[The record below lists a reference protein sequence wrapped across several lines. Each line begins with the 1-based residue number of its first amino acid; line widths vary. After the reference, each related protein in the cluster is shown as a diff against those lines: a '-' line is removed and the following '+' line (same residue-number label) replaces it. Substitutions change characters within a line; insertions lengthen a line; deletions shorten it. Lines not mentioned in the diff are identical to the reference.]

1 MHSSQPVAMVH
12 IVFDPSKVSLEDLFS
27 QEGSGFYTDQLGYGY
42 FRGNIFQRGAGFGNL
57 FQSLWRF
64 IVPLARQAGQTLAP
78 LAKEA
83 AREIGKEGLSTASR
97 VLSGIAEGASPAA
110 TLQHEG
116 QQGLKNLVSKASA
129 KLQKGG
135 GVKRRKR
142 TRAGAILKPTDL
154 VGRSVSKTCLTKT
167 TRPRSDG
174 LGFY

>member
-1 MHSSQPVAMVH
+1 MVH
-12 IVFDPSKVSLEDLFS
+12 VTFDPAAVSLEDLFV
-27 QEGSGFYTDQLGYGY
+27 QEGGGFYYNDQIGYGY

-97 VLSGIAEGASPAA
+97 VLSNIAEGASPAA
-110 TLQHEG
+110 TLQEEG
-116 QQGLKNLVSKASA
+116 QQGLKNLISKA
-129 KLQKGG
+129 KTKIQGG
-135 GVKRRKR
+135 GALKRRKR
-142 TRAGAILKPTDL
+142 SHVGAILKPSDL
-154 VGRSVSKTCLTKT
+154 VGRSVNKTRLQKT

>member
-1 MHSSQPVAMVH
+1 MVH
-12 IVFDPSKVSLEDLFS
+12 IVFDPSKVTLEDLFS
-27 QEGSGFYTDQLGYGY
+27 QEGSGFYTADQLGCGY

-97 VLSGIAEGASPAA
+97 VLSGIAEGSSPAA

-116 QQGLKNLVSKASA
+116 QQGLRNLVSKASA
-129 KLQKGG
+129 KLQRGG
-135 GVKRRKR
+135 GRRKR
-142 TRAGAILKPTDL
+142 SRTGAILKPADL

>member
-1 MHSSQPVAMVH
+1 MVH
-12 IVFDPSKVSLEDLFS
+12 VIFDPSHVSLEDLFN
-27 QEGSGFYTDQLGYGY
+27 QEGGGGLLYNDQAGYGY

-97 VLSGIAEGASPAA
+97 VLSNIAEGASPAA
-110 TLQHEG
+110 TLQEEG
-116 QQGLKNLVSKASA
+116 QQGLRNLVSKAKA
-129 KLQKGG
+129 KLQRGG
-135 GVKRRKR
+135 ALKRRKKLR
-142 TRAGAILKPTDL
+142 STAILKPEDL
-154 VGRSVSKTCLTKT
+154 IGRSVSKTALSKAK
-167 TRPRSDG
+167 RPRSDG

>member
-1 MHSSQPVAMVH
+1 MVH
-12 IVFDPSKVSLEDLFS
+12 VIFDPSTVSLEDLFN
-27 QEGSGFYTDQLGYGY
+27 QEGGGLYGVQLGYGY

-83 AREIGKEGLSTASR
+83 VREIGKEGLSTASR
-97 VLSGIAEGASPAA
+97 VLSNISEGASPAA
-110 TLQHEG
+110 TLQEEG
-116 QQGLKNLVSKASA
+116 QQGLKNLVSKAKA
-129 KLQKGG
+129 RIQRGEGG
-135 GVKRRKR
+135 ALKRRKR
-142 TRAGAILKPTDL
+142 PRPGAILKPEDL
-154 VGRSVSKTCLTKT
+154 IGRSVSKTCLTKT